1 MRKALGTLVL
11 IGVAAAAGLFIY
23 RKLQEANGG
32 DDVWGQVTSLDT
44 GGYPVGESADLS

>member
-11 IGVAAAAGLFIY
+11 VGLAAAAGLFIY
-23 RKLQEANGG
+23 RKLQAASEG
-32 DDVWGQVTSLDT
+32 DDVWGKVSSLDT